1 MNIESIGNA
10 NRYYFLNQKITDKG
24 EKMFKLPKVNK
35 TDKQNPYGLKSIQ
48 KIIAGIAISVGV
60 AFGAVEAN
68 ATQVSTVS
76 IQQQYVNLNS
86 GALLLSTSS
95 HSPIVVAGHY
105 SHSSHSSHY
114 SHSSHH
120 SHYSSRY

>member
-1 MNIESIGNA
+1 
-10 NRYYFLNQKITDKG
+10 
-24 EKMFKLPKVNK
+24 MFKLPKVNK